1 VSTAERVLE
10 HATCLGCGCACD
22 DIAVV
27 VRRDRIV
34 AARQACAFGVAWFG
48 DGVVPQAI
56 RSGGRKKAVAAA
68 LADAATLLA
77 DARRPLVYLSADLT
91 CETQREG
98 VAIADRLGALLDS
111 PASDGAA
118 PSILAAQRRGRAGAT
133 LGEIRQRADL
143 LVFWGV
149 DPAERYPRY
158 GSRYAVEPAG
168 LQTPDGRRSRTI
180 IAVDVGPAR
189 GPADADARVSIAPDE
204 EIDALALMQATVL
217 GHAVVESDLLR
228 RAGDLARR
236 MMQARYVALVHDG
249 EPSPSPPPPPPVDTG
264 RAEGLIALAQAL
276 NGPTRCALSI
286 LRAGGNGSG
295 AEAVMT
301 WQTGFPFAVD
311 FARGHPRYRPHA
323 GAAVCLARGEID
335 AALVLGSP
343 AGVPEPVATALAGV
357 PCVAIGPRASE
368 GAKGFTPTIAVDTGV
383 PGIHEAGTA
392 LRMDD
397 VPLPL
402 RAMVAG
408 PPTALEVV
416 RALAQRLAPA

>member
-1 VSTAERVLE
+1 VSGAERVLE

-27 VRRDRIV
+27 VQRDRIV
-34 AARQACAFGVAWFG
+34 AARQACALGIAWFG
-48 DGVVPQAI
+48 DGVVPQEA
-56 RSGGRKKAVAAA
+56 RSGGRKRSLATA
-68 LADAATLLA
+68 LTDAATLLT
-77 DARRPLVYLSADLT
+77 DARRPLVYLTADLT
-91 CETQREG
+91 CETQREA
-98 VAIADRLGALLDS
+98 VAIADRLGALLDTA
-111 PASDGAA
+111 ASDGAA

-158 GSRYAVEPAG
+158 SSRYAVEPAG
-168 LQTPDGRRSRTI
+168 LRTPDGRRSRTI
-180 IAVDVGPAR
+180 VAVDIGPAR
-189 GPADADARVSIAPDE
+189 GPMDADARVSIAPDE
-204 EIDALALMQATVL
+204 EVDALALIRATVL
-217 GHAVVESDLLR
+217 GHAVTESDLIR

-249 EPSPSPPPPPPVDTG
+249 EPSFPPPVDTG

-276 NGPTRCALSI
+276 NGPTRCALST
-286 LRAGGNGSG
+286 LRAGGNRSG

-311 FARGHPRYRPHA
+311 FARGYPRYRPYA

-335 AALVLGSP
+335 VALVLGSP
-343 AGVPEPVATALAGV
+343 AGVPAPVATALAGV

-368 GAKGFTPTIAVDTGV
+368 AAKGGRFKPTIAVDTGV

-402 RAMVAG
+402 R
-408 PPTALEVV
+408 TALEGPPAALDVV

>member
-1 VSTAERVLE
+1 MSGAERVLE

-34 AARQACAFGVAWFG
+34 AARQACALGVAWFG
-48 DGVVPQAI
+48 DGAGPQEI
-56 RSGGRKKAVAAA
+56 RSGGRKRPLAAA
-68 LADAATLLA
+68 LADAATLLTE
-77 DARRPLVYLSADLT
+77 ARRPLVYLSADLT
-91 CETQREG
+91 CETQREA

-111 PASDGAA
+111 PASDSAA

-133 LGEIRQRADL
+133 LGEIRQRVDV

-149 DPAERYPRY
+149 DPADRYPRY
-158 GSRYAVEPAG
+158 SSRYAVEPAG

-180 IAVDVGPAR
+180 IAVDIGPAR
-189 GPADADARVSIAPDE
+189 GPTDADARLSIAPGE
-204 EIDALALMQATVL
+204 EIDALALARATVL
-217 GHAVVESDLLR
+217 GHAVTDSDLMR

-236 MMQARYVALVHDG
+236 MMQGRYVALVHDG
-249 EPSPSPPPPPPVDTG
+249 EPSPPPPSVDTV

-276 NGPTRCALSI
+276 NGPTRCALST
-286 LRAGGNGSG
+286 LRAGGNRSG

-311 FARGHPRYRPHA
+311 FARGYPRYRPHA
-323 GAAVCLARGEID
+323 GAAACLARGEID

-343 AGVPEPVATALAGV
+343 AGVPEPVATALRGV
-357 PCVAIGPRASE
+357 ASVAIGPRASE
-368 GAKGFTPTIAVDTGV
+368 GAKGGGFKPTIAIDTGI

-402 RAMVAG
+402 RATLEG
-408 PPTALEVV
+408 PPPALEVV
-416 RALAQRLAPA
+416 RALAQRLVPA